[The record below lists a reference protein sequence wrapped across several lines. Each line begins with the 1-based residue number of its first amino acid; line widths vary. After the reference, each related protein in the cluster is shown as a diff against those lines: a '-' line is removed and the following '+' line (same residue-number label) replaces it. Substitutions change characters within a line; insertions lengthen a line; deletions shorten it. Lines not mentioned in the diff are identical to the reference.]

1 MKILVE
7 VPEGWKPMLGRLGG
21 MIDCPI
27 RGCQE
32 VMMCGECQIA
42 NAKEATPFGI
52 TGHYSMV
59 NGNHVSLYAVKEDK

>member
-7 VPEGWKPMLGRLGG
+7 VPDKWARNRCAYCPLHKTCSASIEGSKL
-21 MIDCPI
+21 DCPL
-27 RGCQE
+27 
-32 VMMCGECQIA
+32 A

-59 NGNHVSLYAVKEDK
+59 NGHPVRLYAVKEDK